1 MRTLTFTLPLLLA
14 ATPLAAQ
21 GDPRLARLDPET
33 RPQMVRL
40 IDSLARTGLPREPLI
55 DKALEGQAKAAP
67 GPRILAAVRAWGAD
81 LARVRDTLGR
91 GSSEPVL
98 VAGASMVRAGV
109 PLSTLGDLARA
120 RQGAD
125 LLLPLT
131 VITDLTAAGTPPEAA
146 ADAVVALAVQGAP
159 DAEFRALQRSAGRGQ
174 GRPPQAGPGRGQG
187 RGQGRP
193 PRTVPGNK
201 GNGKGKGP
209 GNGNGNGGGPAAKP

>member
-1 MRTLTFTLPLLLA
+1 MMRTITFTLLFIVA
-14 ATPLAAQ
+14 AAPLAAQ
-21 GDPRLARLDPET
+21 GDPRLARLDPQT
-33 RPQMVRL
+33 RPLMVRL
-40 IDSLARTGLPREPLI
+40 IDSLARTGIPSETLI

-67 GPRILAAVRAWGAD
+67 GSRILAAVRTWGAD

-91 GSSEPVL
+91 ESSEPIL
-98 VAGASMVRAGV
+98 VAGASIVRAGV

-146 ADAVVALAVQGAP
+146 ADAVLALAVQGAP
-159 DAEFRALQRSAGRGQ
+159 DGEFRAMQRSAGRGQ
-174 GRPPQAGPGRGQG
+174 GRPPHAGQGGNRG

-201 GNGKGKGP
+201 GNGKGKGN
-209 GNGNGNGGGPAAKP
+209 GNGNGNGNAPGI